1 MHLIDQLSELLIA
14 HCLEHLDD
22 LWRGGSVPGD
32 DDGGDVDGGDL
43 ADCPQCLGEYC
54 RVNTTLQAISD
65 DACTGRFDLR
75 CQRCAFTA
83 VLYGF
88 VCERQDH
95 PRAAVSL
102 KPYTLP

>member
-1 MHLIDQLSELLIA
+1 MDLLDQLSELLIA
-14 HCLEHLDD
+14 QCLEQLDE
-22 LWRGGSVPGD
+22 LWKMGSVPGD
-32 DDGGDVDGGDL
+32 DLDTDDL
-43 ADCPQCLGEYC
+43 ADCPQCGGEFC
-54 RVNTTLQAISD
+54 EVTTTLQAVSD

-88 VCERQDH
+88 VCEREDH

-102 KPYTLP
+102 GPYTLP